1 MLVACRNR
9 DRGQLERD
17 YVDFLVELRG
27 FEPLTSAVRL
37 QRFSDLSYSPV
48 ARLFTCGG
56 GARDL
61 SGALRRLAFV
71 YPFAT
76 LFAVKAK
83 HTAAARAVLLEHV
96 EALRALHSRASE
108 F

>member
-1 MLVACRNR
+1 MTTPGIRTPDLCGAIAA
-9 DRGQLERD
+9 L
-17 YVDFLVELRG
+17 
-27 FEPLTSAVRL
+27 
-37 QRFSDLSYSPV
+37 SDLSYSPV

-71 YPFAT
+71 YHFAT